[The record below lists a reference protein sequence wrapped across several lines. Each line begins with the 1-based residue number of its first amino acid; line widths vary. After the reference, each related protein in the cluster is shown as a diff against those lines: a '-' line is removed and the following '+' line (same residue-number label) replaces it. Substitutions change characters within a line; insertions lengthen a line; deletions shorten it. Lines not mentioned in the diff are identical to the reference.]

1 MPQRAEAPGGR
12 EGGAGSGAAGSVD
25 CVEGATP
32 AARDVPRRLPPGA
45 VRRGTAEWLDRP
57 FPTHVSYVSV
67 YPRSDWVVDWH
78 ACVDPDA
85 DNVEIDSSH
94 VGMSVHPQVCR
105 LLGDRLAVL
114 AGRTAS
120 RPGEPVS
127 GRSG

>member
-1 MPQRAEAPGGR
+1 MFRDDCLQGQCAE
-12 EGGAGSGAAGSVD
+12 E
-25 CVEGATP
+25 
-32 AARDVPRRLPPGA
+32 L
-45 VRRGTAEWLDRP
+45 AEWLDRP
-57 FPTHVSYVSV
+57 FPTHVPYVSV
-67 YPRSDWVVDWH
+67 YPRRDWVVDWH

-94 VGMSVHPQVCR
+94 VGMSVHPQVYR

-114 AGRTAS
+114 AGRTVS